1 MSFTLFAGNARKL
14 IVSVV
19 NDDTGEPEDLTDVEL
34 FWQASRGTTAK
45 FSSVPVLTKTI
56 GNGITVIDAINGEL
70 EIMLDADDTENL
82 NGTYYHELLLIDV
95 TGDQQNLL
103 ADTFTVKR
111 RLAKP
116 VPSVPFG

>member
-14 IVSVV
+14 VVSVV
-19 NDDTGEPEDLTDVEL
+19 NDDTGEPEDLTEVEL
-34 FWQASRGTTAK
+34 HWQASRGTATK
-45 FSSVPVLTKTI
+45 FSLTPVLTKSI
-56 GNGITVIDAINGEL
+56 GSGITVIDAINGEL

-82 NGTYYHELLLIDV
+82 SGTYYHELLLIDV

-116 VPSVPFG
+116 VSQALLA

>member
-14 IVSVV
+14 VVSVV
-19 NDDTGEPEDLTDVEL
+19 NDDTGEPEDLTEVDL
-34 FWQASRGTTAK
+34 LWQASRGNAAK
-45 FSSVPVLTKTI
+45 FSSIPVLTKTI
-56 GNGITVIDAINGEL
+56 GTGITVIDAINGEL

-82 NGTYYHELLLIDV
+82 SGTYYHELLLVDV

-116 VPSVPFG
+116 AVQVI